1 MRLKHD
7 CQGPFGLSRLQQS
20 HICWHLS
27 PDLRSNRFPRDYPP
41 GQKGSDKARFARD
54 PATEVALIFR
64 RSLLPGLRDRHR
76 SGGVL
81 GAAAGAR
88 GGIRAST
95 VVVEEEGKCGWGGR
109 GFIGWPASCELDQV
123 WRPPAYQ
130 CGHQAPGTQGS
141 CHCQLTAAGV
151 TQHEGCD

>member
-27 PDLRSNRFPRDYPP
+27 PDLRSNRFPRDCPP
-41 GQKGSDKARFARD
+41 GQKDSDKARFARD

-64 RSLLPGLRDRHR
+64 RSLIPGLRNRHR
-76 SGGVL
+76 SGGLL

-109 GFIGWPASCELDQV
+109 GFIGWPASYELDQV

-130 CGHQAPGTQGS
+130 CGPSGTRNPGRLPA
-141 CHCQLTAAGV
+141 HCSGV